1 MLCTILN
8 ITNLYFCTKVIK
20 LVPRIRNISIVV
32 FICFLFSLETFSQ
45 QKIGLVLSGGG
56 ATGLAHI
63 GVLKALEEN
72 GIEIDFITGTSAGA
86 LVGALYSSGYSP
98 EEIESYVLSP
108 DFQIITSGEKKSNQR
123 FLIREEEEDANLF
136 NLEFS
141 INKPLKKSLPTNI
154 ISSSYL
160 DFEMFKL
167 LAPASAYSK
176 NNFDSLFI
184 PFRCVSSDI
193 TNKESVIFSK
203 GNLNEVVRSSMTFPF
218 YLNPIKIDGNLL
230 FDGGLYNN
238 FPADV
243 MYTEFNPDYIIGSNV
258 SYNPPPPTDDD
269 LIGQVI
275 NMLVFH
281 SDFDLPCENGIVI
294 KPQTNVTTFEF
305 ENVQEAIR
313 DGYETTLKKIDSILI
328 SVKSTTTKESI
339 QIKREKFREKTNNVN
354 IVNIDT
360 YLNDS
365 KVNVQYAK
373 KSMLNSKKE
382 KSLTL
387 LEIEKRYYRLY
398 NSQHIDFIF
407 PTLSNVSDSNFNLNI
422 NIKKSK
428 ELKLHVGGHFSSRPI
443 NTGYLGLTYK
453 HLSKRATSLKAES
466 YFGKFYGSVRTV
478 GEVEVPSRFPIT
490 LSGYYVMNR
499 WDYFRN
505 FSTFFESVKPS
516 FLVQN
521 ETYFGAKI
529 KHSIGNNQIST
540 IDFRA
545 FSLEDDY
552 YQNLNFSNKDTTDKT
567 YFSGQSIRWEFLQNS
582 LNRKQFATSGQ
593 FLSIK
598 IKYINGKEHFIRGT
612 NSSTSEKEIFQN
624 HNWISFNTTFQSF
637 IINSPSFHLG
647 FYGKGV
653 FNTQS
658 LFSNYTS
665 SLLAMSSFSPTPDIE
680 TYFLPEYRSPQ
691 HIGVGINTIFS
702 IRKKIDFRFD
712 GFYYQPFV
720 KITNNETTGD
730 FGYSKPFKGNEFL
743 ASSSI
748 IYHSF
753 FGPLRATVNYFPH
766 QNTSIAFQLS
776 FGYVIFNERAIR

>member
-1 MLCTILN
+1 M
-8 ITNLYFCTKVIK
+8 
-20 LVPRIRNISIVV
+20 PRIRNIFLVV
-32 FICFLFSLETFSQ
+32 FIYFSFSLEVISQ
-45 QKIGLVLSGGG
+45 QKIGLILSGGG

-63 GVLKALEEN
+63 GVLKALEEK

-98 EEIESYVLSP
+98 EEIEEYVLNP
-108 DFQIITSGEKKSNQR
+108 DFQLITLGKQKTNQR
-123 FLIREEEEDANLF
+123 FLIREEEKDANLF
-136 NLEFS
+136 SFDFS
-141 INKPLKKSLPTNI
+141 LNKPLIQSLPTNI

-167 LAPASAYSK
+167 LAPASAYAK

-184 PFRCVSSDI
+184 PFRCISSDI
-193 TNKESVIFSK
+193 TSKESIVFSK

-218 YLNPIKIDGNLL
+218 YLNPLKIDGKLL

-243 MYTEFNPDYIIGSNV
+243 MYSEFNPDYIIGSNV
-258 SYNPPPPTDDD
+258 SYNAPPPSDDD

-281 SDFDLPCENGIVI
+281 SNFGLPCENGII
-294 KPQTNVTTFEF
+294 IEPKTNVTTFEF
-305 ENVQEAIR
+305 ENVKEAIK
-313 DGYETTLKKIDSILI
+313 DGYETTLTQIDSIFIEIDSI
-328 SVKSTTTKESI
+328 SSKKSI
-339 QIKREKFREKTNNVN
+339 QCKRDKFRAKTKNVN
-354 IVNIDT
+354 IINIDT

-365 KVNVQYAK
+365 KLDIQYVK
-373 KSMLNSKKE
+373 KSMLNNKKE

-387 LEIEKRYYRLY
+387 EAIERRYYRLY
-398 NSQHIDFIF
+398 NSKHIDFIF
-407 PTLSNVSDSNFNLNI
+407 PTLNNVQDSNFNLNLG
-422 NIKKSK
+422 IKKSK
-428 ELKLHVGGHFSSRPI
+428 ELKLYAGGHFSSRPI

-453 HLSKRATSLKAES
+453 HLSKRAKSLKAES
-466 YFGKFYGSVRTV
+466 YFGKFYASIRTI
-478 GEVEVPSRFPIT
+478 GEIEIPSKYPVTISSYF
-490 LSGYYVMNR
+490 VMNR

-505 FSTFFESVKPS
+505 FSTFFESIKPS

-521 ETYFGAKI
+521 ETYYGAKI
-529 KHSIGNNQIST
+529 KHSIGNHQVSS
-540 IDFRA
+540 IDFRM

-567 YFSGQSIRWEFLQNS
+567 YFNGQSIRWEFLQNS
-582 LNRKQFATSGQ
+582 LNRKQYATTGQ

-598 IKYINGKEHFIRGT
+598 IKYINGKEQFVKGT
-612 NSSTSEKEIFQN
+612 NSSTTEKEIFKN

-637 IINSPSFHLG
+637 LVNSSTFNLG
-647 FYGKGV
+647 IYGRGV

-665 SLLAMSSFSPTPDIE
+665 SLLAMSSFSPIPDIE

-691 HIGVGINTIFS
+691 HIGLGINAIFS
-702 IRKKIDFRFD
+702 IKKKIDFRFD

-720 KITNNETTGD
+720 KLINDEETGN

-753 FGPLRATVNYFPH
+753 LGPLRATINYFPY
-766 QNTSIAFQLS
+766 QTIPLAFQLS

>member
-1 MLCTILN
+1 M
-8 ITNLYFCTKVIK
+8 
-20 LVPRIRNISIVV
+20 PRIRNIFIVV
-32 FICFLFSLETFSQ
+32 FICSFISIEALSQ
-45 QKIGLVLSGGG
+45 EKIGLVLSGGG

-63 GVLKALEEN
+63 GVLKALEEK
-72 GIEIDFITGTSAGA
+72 GFEINYITGTSAGA

-98 EEIESYVLSP
+98 EEIEDYVLHP
-108 DFQIITSGEKKSNQR
+108 DFQLITLGKHKIEQR
-123 FLIREEEEDANLF
+123 FLIREEEQDANLF

-141 INKPLKKSLPTNI
+141 AKKPLKQSLPTNI
-154 ISSSYL
+154 ISSSFL

-167 LAPASAYSK
+167 LAPASAYAE
-176 NNFDSLFI
+176 NNFDSLFV

-193 TNKESVIFSK
+193 TNKKSIVFSK

-218 YLNPIKIDGNLL
+218 YLNPIQIDGKLL

-243 MYTEFNPDYIIGSNV
+243 MYSEFNPDYIIGSNV
-258 SYNPPPPTDDD
+258 SYNAPPPKDDD

-281 SDFDLPCENGIVI
+281 SDFSLPCENGIVI
-294 KPQTNVTTFEF
+294 EPKTNVNTFDF
-305 ENVQEAIR
+305 ENVKEAIK
-313 DGYETTLKKIDSILI
+313 DGYETTLKQIDSILL
-328 SVKSTTTKESI
+328 SVKPTSTKELI
-339 QIKREKFREKTNNVN
+339 QLKREKFRKKTSIVNV
-354 IVNIDT
+354 VNIDA
-360 YLNDS
+360 NIKDS
-365 KVNVQYAK
+365 KSNVQYVK
-373 KSMLNSKKE
+373 KSMFNSKKE
-382 KSLTL
+382 KSFNL
-387 LEIEKRYYRLY
+387 LDIEKRYYRLY
-398 NSQHIDFIF
+398 NSSQIDFIF
-407 PTLSNVSDSNFNLNI
+407 PTLSKVKDSTFHLNL

-466 YFGKFYGSVRTV
+466 YFGKFYASVRTI
-478 GEVEVPSRFPIT
+478 GKIEIPSKYPIT
-490 LSGYYVMNR
+490 LSGYFVMNR

-505 FSTFFESVKPS
+505 LSTFFESIKPS

-521 ETYFGAKI
+521 ETYYGARI

-540 IDFRA
+540 IDFRS
-545 FSLEDDY
+545 FKLEDDY
-552 YQNLNFSNKDTTDKT
+552 YQNLSFSNKDTTDKT
-567 YFSGQSIRWEFLQNS
+567 YFNGQSVRWEFLQNS
-582 LNRKQFATSGQ
+582 LNRKQFATNGQ

-598 IKYINGKEHFIRGT
+598 IKYITGKEHFVRGT
-612 NSSTSEKEIFQN
+612 NSSTSEKEIFKS
-624 HNWISFNTTFQSF
+624 HNWISLNTTFQSF
-637 IINSPSFHLG
+637 IINSSKFNLG
-647 FYGKGV
+647 VYGKGV

-665 SLLAMSSFSPTPDIE
+665 SILAMSSFSPTPDIE

-691 HIGVGINTIFS
+691 HIGVGINAIFS
-702 IRKKIDFRFD
+702 FRKKIDFRFD

-720 KITNNETTGD
+720 KITNNEETGE

-753 FGPLRATVNYFPH
+753 LGPLRATINYFPH
-766 QNTSIAFQLS
+766 QTTPLAFQLS
-776 FGYVIFNERAIR
+776 FGYAIFNERAIR

>member
-1 MLCTILN
+1 M
-8 ITNLYFCTKVIK
+8 
-20 LVPRIRNISIVV
+20 VPRIRNIFIVV
-32 FICFLFSLETFSQ
+32 FTCLFFNSEAVSQ

-63 GVLKALEEN
+63 GVLKALEEK
-72 GIEIDFITGTSAGA
+72 GFEISYITGTSAGA

-98 EEIESYVLSP
+98 EEIENYVLHP
-108 DFQIITSGEKKSNQR
+108 DFQLITLGKHKTEQR
-123 FLIREEEEDANLF
+123 FLIREEEKDANLF

-141 INKPLKKSLPTNI
+141 IKKPLKQSLPTNI

-167 LAPASAYSK
+167 LAPASAYAK

-193 TNKESVIFSK
+193 TNKQSIVFSK

-218 YLNPIKIDGNLL
+218 YLNPIKIDGKLL

-243 MYTEFNPDYIIGSNV
+243 MYSEFIPDYIIGSNV
-258 SYNPPPPTDDD
+258 SYNAPPPKDDD

-281 SDFDLPCENGIVI
+281 SDFNLPCKNGIVI
-294 KPQTNVTTFEF
+294 EPQTKVTTFEF
-305 ENVQEAIR
+305 ENVQEAIK
-313 DGYETTLKKIDSILI
+313 DGYETTLKQIDSILL
-328 SVKSTTTKESI
+328 SVKPSSSKELI
-339 QIKREKFREKTNNVN
+339 QLKREKFRTKTKSIN
-354 IVNIDT
+354 IANIDT
-360 YLNDS
+360 YLNNS
-365 KVNVQYAK
+365 KSNIQYVR
-373 KSMLNSKKE
+373 KSMFNHKKE

-398 NSQHIDFIF
+398 NSQQIDFIF
-407 PTLSNVSDSNFNLNI
+407 PTLENIKDSSYNLNL

-466 YFGKFYGSVRTV
+466 YFGKFYASVRTI
-478 GEVEVPSRFPIT
+478 GEIEIPSKLPIT
-490 LSGYYVMNR
+490 LSGYFVMNR

-521 ETYFGAKI
+521 ETYYGAKL
-529 KHSIGNNQIST
+529 KHSIGNNQTST

-567 YFSGQSIRWEFLQNS
+567 YFNGQSIRWEFLQNS

-598 IKYINGKEHFIRGT
+598 IKYITGNEHFIRGT
-612 NSSTSEKEIFQN
+612 NSSTSEQEIFKD
-624 HNWISFNTTFQSF
+624 HNWFSFNTTFQSF
-637 IINSPSFHLG
+637 IINSSNFHLG
-647 FYGKGV
+647 VYGKGV

-691 HIGVGINTIFS
+691 HIGIGINSIFS
-702 IRKKIDFRFD
+702 LRKKVDFRFD

-720 KITNNETTGD
+720 KITNNGETGD

-743 ASSSI
+743 ASSSF

-753 FGPLRATVNYFPH
+753 LGPLRTTVNYFPH
-766 QNTSIAFQLS
+766 QTTPFAFQVS